1 MDSSESP
8 FPYTA
13 GVAGQ
18 TMSGPDGDWLF
29 FLMGDGCREI
39 WSARLTYYVALEG
52 SDQLHT
58 YETTYRID
66 QPDFLWRVDLEA
78 LEEELGIPEG
88 ELERVVDVQAALLDR
103 DGRDVT
109 AEYEDPSVTAS
120 WGGGKGTAERF
131 LLYVYMGIVALLAVV
146 MVRYFLRRD

>member
-1 MDSSESP
+1 M
-8 FPYTA
+8 
-13 GVAGQ
+13 AGQ
-18 TMSGPDGDWLF
+18 TISSSNDDWLF

-39 WSARLTYYVALEG
+39 WSARLTYSVALEG
-52 SDQLHT
+52 SEQMHT

-66 QPDFLWRVDLEA
+66 QPDFLWRVDLET
-78 LEEELGIPEG
+78 LEKELGIPEG
-88 ELERVVDVQAALLDR
+88 ELVRVADVEAVLLDR
-103 DGRDVT
+103 EGRDVT